1 MKTAQNKS
9 NTLKKYYIEPNL
21 VSELTRNTLVLV
33 LAGGEGSR
41 LKGLTKW
48 RAKPAVPFGGKYRI
62 IDFAL
67 SNCVNSGLRRIGVLC
82 QYKSHSLIL
91 HLQRAWSFMRAE
103 IGEFVEILP
112 AQQRT
117 GKKWYQGTADALYQ
131 NLDIMQRHGSE
142 HVLVLGGDHIY
153 KTDFTPMLVQ
163 HSETGA
169 DLTICCIEVPR
180 EEASAF
186 GVMSVDENLKITNF
200 TEKPKTPD
208 TVPGDSSKSLVSMG
222 IYVFSTRFLYEC
234 LTRDANDATSSHDFG
249 HDIIPDAINNCKTM
263 AYRFCDTT
271 GQPSYWKDVGTLESY
286 WSSNM
291 ELCGIDPQLNL
302 YDRNWPIWTYQTHY
316 PPAKFIFNKEGC
328 RGHALDSL
336 VSAGCIISGAEIEHS
351 VIFSASRV
359 ELHSK
364 IDHCVILQNVDI
376 GENCRIYKA
385 IIDEGCVIP
394 SGTII
399 GENIEH
405 DRERFYVS
413 EEGITLVTQDML
425 DKNLINRQWHTTN
438 AA

>member
-1 MKTAQNKS
+1 MKTVPNKR
-9 NTLKKYYIEPNL
+9 TKQQKFYIEPKL

-41 LKGLTKW
+41 LKGLTQW
-48 RAKPAVPFGGKYRI
+48 RAKPAVPIGGKYRI

-117 GKKWYQGTADALYQ
+117 GKNWYQGTADALYQ
-131 NLDIMQRHGSE
+131 NLDIMQRHGSDY
-142 HVLVLGGDHIY
+142 VLVLGGDHVY
-153 KTDFTPMLVQ
+153 KTDFSPMLVQ

-186 GVMSVDENLKITNF
+186 GVMSVDKRLNITSFN
-200 TEKPKTPD
+200 EKPHEPD
-208 TVPGDSSKSLVSMG
+208 TIPDDSTKSLVSMG
-222 IYVFSTRFLYEC
+222 IYVFSTRYLYEC
-234 LTRDANDATSSHDFG
+234 LTRDADDSASSHDFG
-249 HDIIPDAINNCKTM
+249 HDIIPEAIKNCTTM
-263 AYRFCDTT
+263 AYRFCDSK
-271 GQPSYWKDVGTLESY
+271 GDPGYWKDVGTLESY
-286 WSSNM
+286 WTSNM
-291 ELCGIDPQLNL
+291 ELCDIDPKLNL

-316 PPAKFIFNKEGC
+316 PPAKFIFNKDDC

-336 VSAGCIISGAEIEHS
+336 ISAGCIISGAEIEHS

-359 ELHSK
+359 ERRSRVEHS
-364 IDHCVILQNVDI
+364 VILQNVDI
-376 GENCRIYKA
+376 GEDCRITKT

-413 EEGITLVTQDML
+413 EEGIALVTQDML
-425 DKNLINRQWHTTN
+425 DNNLINRQWYQTN